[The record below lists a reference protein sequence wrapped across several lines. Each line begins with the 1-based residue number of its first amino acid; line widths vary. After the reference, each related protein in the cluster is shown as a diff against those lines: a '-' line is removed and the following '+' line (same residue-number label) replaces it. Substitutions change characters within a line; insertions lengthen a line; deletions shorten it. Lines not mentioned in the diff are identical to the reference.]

1 MFKYIK
7 FLSYYFKEERKNIA
21 LIFVFVMLSQT
32 FSLAEPVFYT
42 RILDRFLRD
51 SHNLTKFPT
60 EHAFFVALALTVL
73 AWIASA
79 FAARIFK
86 NLQQYF
92 VNTVS
97 DRIGINVFNHA
108 YTHVISLPIQFHANQ
123 KTGEVFRKISKA
135 REDITT
141 LFAVAF
147 DKIFQNIFS
156 ISIVLIYIFIR
167 EWRVG
172 IIAVILVPVFIIA
185 TSFFTKRVK
194 KIQNEINKTNE
205 KLFGTSFEA
214 LNHIEVV
221 KSFASEEHEVNQV
234 KEDNHVTHANV
245 KKKTVAYQQLFFV
258 QGTIVNL
265 ARVSLIWFGSVLAFK
280 GILNFSDVV
289 LFGVYSFVIYQPL
302 YDLGDIYAKYQEGVS
317 AVDRLQTLLSEKAT
331 IFSKPNA
338 LKPKKLLG
346 KIEFN
351 NVSFNYSQ
359 EREILK
365 DVSFK
370 VEPGKKLAIVGLS
383 GSGKST
389 IVKLL
394 LRFYEPS
401 SGEILIDGKNI
412 ADYDLQALHKR
423 IGLVSQDNILFNTT
437 LAENIRYGTF
447 NASPKEVLEA
457 ANRAYLFSFLKKLVM
472 GLDTFVGERGVKLS
486 GGERQRVAIARSI
499 VKKPDILIFDEATS
513 SLDSHSEEMIK
524 EAISEVSKDVTSI
537 TVAHRFSTVVN
548 ADEIILLEA
557 GEIKER
563 GTHKKLLAEVGRYS
577 SLYQLQTQRKAEDFA
592 GTSEID
598 NIA

>member
-7 FLSYYFKEERKNIA
+7 FLSRYFKEERKNIA
-21 LIFVFVMLSQT
+21 LIFVFVMLSQS
-32 FSLAEPVFYT
+32 FSLLEPVFYT

-60 EHAFFVALALTVL
+60 EHAFFVALGITVL
-73 AWIASA
+73 AWIGSA

-108 YTHVISLPIQFHANQ
+108 YEHVISLPIQFHANQ

-141 LFAVAF
+141 LFGVAF
-147 DKIFQNIFS
+147 DKIFQNAFS
-156 ISIVLIYIFIR
+156 ISAVLIYIFIR

-172 IIAVILVPVFIIA
+172 IIAIILVPVFIIA

-194 KIQNEINKTNE
+194 KIQGEINKTNE

-221 KSFASEEHEVNQV
+221 KSFASEEHEISQV
-234 KEDNHVTHANV
+234 RDDNKLAHENV
-245 KKKTVAYQQLFFV
+245 KKKTIAYQQLFFV

-302 YDLGDIYAKYQEGVS
+302 YDLGDIYAKYQEGIS
-317 AVDRLQTLLSEKAT
+317 AVDRLQTIMSEKAT

-346 KIEFN
+346 RVEFK
-351 NVSFNYSQ
+351 NVSFSYNQ

-394 LRFYEPS
+394 LRFYEPTK
-401 SGEILIDGKNI
+401 GEVLIDGKNI
-412 ADYDLQALHKR
+412 ADYDLQVLHKR
-423 IGLVSQDNILFNTT
+423 IGLVLQDNILFNTT
-437 LAENIRYGTF
+437 LSENVRYGTF
-447 NASPKEVLEA
+447 AASAQEVSEA
-457 ANRAYLFSFLKKLVM
+457 TARAYLSSFLKKLP
-472 GLDTFVGERGVKLS
+472 LALETLVGERGVKLS
-486 GGERQRVAIARSI
+486 GGEKQRVAIARSI
-499 VKKPDILIFDEATS
+499 IKKPDILIFDEATS

-524 EAISEVSKDVTSI
+524 EAISEVSKEVTSI

-548 ADEIILLEA
+548 ADEIILLEN
-557 GEIKER
+557 GEVQER
-563 GTHKKLLAEVGRYS
+563 GTHKKLLAQSGKYAK
-577 SLYQLQTQRKAEDFA
+577 LYRLQTQRNVEELLSA
-592 GTSEID
+592 SEID
-598 NIA
+598 I

>member
-7 FLSYYFKEERKNIA
+7 FLSQYFQKERKNIA
-21 LIFVFVMLSQT
+21 LIFVFVMLSQS
-32 FSLAEPVFYT
+32 FSLLEPVFYT

-60 EHAFFVALALTVL
+60 EHAFFVALGITVL

-86 NLQQYF
+86 NFQQYY

-108 YTHVISLPIQFHANQ
+108 YEHVISLPIQFHANQ

-141 LFAVAF
+141 LFGVAF
-147 DKIFQNIFS
+147 DKIFQNVFS

-172 IIAVILVPVFIIA
+172 VIAIILVPVFIIA

-194 KIQNEINKTNE
+194 KIQGDINKSNE
-205 KLFGTSFEA
+205 RLFGTSFEA

-221 KSFASEEHEVNQV
+221 KSFASEEHEINQV
-234 KEDNHVTHANV
+234 REDNKVTHDNV
-245 KKKTVAYQQLFFV
+245 KKKTIAYQQLFFV

-280 GILNFSDVV
+280 GVLTFADVI

-338 LKPKKLLG
+338 LKPKKLQG
-346 KIEFN
+346 KIEFK

-365 DVSFK
+365 NVSFK
-370 VEPGKKLAIVGLS
+370 VEPGKKLAIVGFS

-394 LRFYEPS
+394 LRFYEPTT
-401 SGEILIDGKNI
+401 GEILIDGKNI
-412 ADYDLQALHKR
+412 ADYNLQALHKR
-423 IGLVSQDNILFNTT
+423 IGLVLQDNILFNTT
-437 LAENIRYGTF
+437 LSENIRYGTF
-447 NASPKEVLEA
+447 KASDTEVEA
-457 ANRAYLFSFLKKLVM
+457 SANRAYLSDFLKKLSL
-472 GLDTFVGERGVKLS
+472 GLDTLVGERGVKLS

-499 VKKPDILIFDEATS
+499 IKKPDILIFDEATS

-524 EAISEVSKDVTSI
+524 EAISQVSKDVTTI

-557 GEIKER
+557 GEISER
-563 GTHKKLLAEVGRYS
+563 GNHKELLAKKGRYA
-577 SLYQLQTQRKAEDFA
+577 SLYQLQTQRQAEEPYSPS
-592 GTSEID
+592 TID